1 MGATSVSRPVLLPE
15 VRRVQ
20 RAARSCASSWSSHSA
35 WGLYARGK
43 VRRSHGWT
51 DCGQTSCLGEHPV
64 PVASCPNTCGLESLT
79 SLSRVPGWFGK
90 TPHRV
95 GALLTMASSI
105 VPSEGQ
111 FQVQPL
117 LPFTMGGSHDMK
129 IHLQQCCPFP
139 ISPPTCQPMQRQH
152 PLPARPAPALAWNN
166 GCRHW
171 LGVVECPVPQG

>member
-1 MGATSVSRPVLLPE
+1 MGANSVSRPVLLPE

-64 PVASCPNTCGLESLT
+64 PAVSCPKTCGLESLT
-79 SLSRVPGWFGK
+79 SLSGVPGWCGK

-105 VPSEGQ
+105 APSEGQ

-117 LPFTMGGSHDMK
+117 LPFTMGGSHEMK
-129 IHLQQCCPFP
+129 IHLQQCRPFP
-139 ISPPTCQPMQRQH
+139 ISPPCKGSIPYLLIQPQLWR
-152 PLPARPAPALAWNN
+152 
-166 GCRHW
+166 GTT
-171 LGVVECPVPQG
+171 GVVTG